1 MLVFDLVSAARGASS
16 RRAAVQDTPCPP
28 TVPTPCAPRIPA
40 RWLSGLAPHLLGMLI
55 AMALVGSGGLRP
67 IVPIAG
73 RPARMHAILTVVDS
87 LLPPEQQVL
96 AQLRGAGL
104 PVPLSDAAQVSLG
117 ARAGRPYRIYVP
129 LARTVPQSV
138 ASAPI
143 DLSQY
148 PTNYATPNGYVYTG
162 QRAQVLHHLREY
174 FNTHV
179 TTYASHAD
187 CPTCSADVWT
197 PDARP
202 GIDNSALPSM
212 QALAEYIRAHSAA
225 LGIKYVIWNQHIS
238 LGGAWQEMDDRG
250 SITANHK
257 DHVHFTFADD
267 F

>member
-1 MLVFDLVSAARGASS
+1 MLVFEPVSAARSASS

-28 TVPTPCAPRIPA
+28 TVPTPCAPRTPA
-40 RWLSGLAPHLLGMLI
+40 RWLGGLAPHLLGMLI
-55 AMALVGSGGLRP
+55 AMAVAGSGGLRST
-67 IVPIAG
+67 VPIAV
-73 RPARMHAILTVVDS
+73 RPARMHAILTVADS

-96 AQLRGAGL
+96 ASLRGGGQ
-104 PVPLSDAAQVSLG
+104 PVPRSGAAQVSLG
-117 ARAGRPYRIYVP
+117 GRAGLPYRTYVP
-129 LARTVPQSV
+129 LARTVPRSV
-138 ASAPI
+138 APAPI

-148 PTNYATPNGYVYTG
+148 PTTYATPNGYVYTG
-162 QRAQVLHHLREY
+162 RRAQVLHHLQEH
-174 FNTHV
+174 FTTHV

-197 PDARP
+197 PEARP

-212 QALAEYIRAHSAA
+212 QALAEYIRAHHAA

-257 DHVHFTFADD
+257 DHVHFTFAND